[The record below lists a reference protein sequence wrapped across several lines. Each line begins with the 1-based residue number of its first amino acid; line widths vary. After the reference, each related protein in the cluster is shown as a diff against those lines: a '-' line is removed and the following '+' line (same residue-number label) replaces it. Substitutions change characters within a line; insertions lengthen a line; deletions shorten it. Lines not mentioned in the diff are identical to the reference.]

1 MPAAPSTVTGADQ
14 DWPFQVTVWLPPVG
28 AARHRVGDAE
38 ETEMVPGPVAA
49 PAGDCGA
56 PQEEPL
62 KAKARP
68 VASTAMQAVGEAQET
83 ATSAVPPVSGSGA
96 PNRSVPGA
104 RVVVVVDEVVEV
116 VLAASGAPGEPQ
128 AAPRSARAQ
137 AAGPRRAARPAGPA
151 RRVRGRPAP
160 DAPPGAAGGRWVSRT
175 RAPYSGRPWPRAQV
189 RAPHALHSGTNP
201 MAAPDSSVAGPEHRR
216 GERPMGRLYAALFF
230 LLVVFSAAMALI
242 TAGVYVSVWWLSVLG
257 VGILVVFVALGGMLV
272 PPARKA
278 VAARDTKTAMAAMG
292 AFGGLL
298 ALEFFIMAT
307 VCWVVGNRTL
317 YLNNAYQAL
326 GLLIFLGLASVGVGG
341 ALGGVVMFTY
351 VRHRTLVDAAEAA
364 AA

>member
-1 MPAAPSTVTGADQ
+1 M
-14 DWPFQVTVWLPPVG
+14 
-28 AARHRVGDAE
+28 
-38 ETEMVPGPVAA
+38 
-49 PAGDCGA
+49 
-56 PQEEPL
+56 
-62 KAKARP
+62 
-68 VASTAMQAVGEAQET
+68 
-83 ATSAVPPVSGSGA
+83 
-96 PNRSVPGA
+96 
-104 RVVVVVDEVVEV
+104 VVDEVVEV

-257 VGILVVFVALGGMLV
+257 VGDPGGLRGSGRHAGAAGPQGGRRPRHQDGHGRHGCLRGTAGPGVLHHGHGVLGGRQPHPL
-272 PPARKA
+272 PEQRLPGARA
-278 VAARDTKTAMAAMG
+278 CSSSWAWSGVSRAASAAWSCSPTSATAR
-292 AFGGLL
+292 
-298 ALEFFIMAT
+298 
-307 VCWVVGNRTL
+307 WWRTPRPR
-317 YLNNAYQAL
+317 
-326 GLLIFLGLASVGVGG
+326 
-341 ALGGVVMFTY
+341 
-351 VRHRTLVDAAEAA
+351 RHSRRTR
-364 AA
+364 